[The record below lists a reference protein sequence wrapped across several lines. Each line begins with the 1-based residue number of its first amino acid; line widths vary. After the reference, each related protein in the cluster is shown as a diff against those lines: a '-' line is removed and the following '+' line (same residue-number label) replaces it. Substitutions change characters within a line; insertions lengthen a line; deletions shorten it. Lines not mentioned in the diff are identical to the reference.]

1 MENKE
6 YIVVAFANN
15 QISVLNRIT
24 AAYLK
29 RHINI
34 ESLNVSE
41 SFIKGVSMV
50 VISAITSAETIERIV
65 NQLAN
70 IIDIINVDYYLP
82 DDLIYKELGLY
93 KISDDILAERSYFEY
108 ILNRSNGR
116 IIEINNEYIIMEK
129 SGTRLELEKLK
140 EELQKKNFLI
150 GYSRSGN
157 VILHRESIENIF
169 QKVS

>member
-24 AAYLK
+24 SAYLK

-41 SFIKGVSMV
+41 SFIKDVSMV
-50 VISAITSAETIERIV
+50 VISAKISPEIIERIV

-82 DDLIYKELGLY
+82 EDLIYKELGLY
-93 KISDDILAERSYFEY
+93 KISDEILSERSYFEH

-140 EELQKKNFLI
+140 EELQRKKFLT

-157 VILHRESIENIF
+157 VVLHRKSIEEIF
-169 QKVS
+169 QQVS

>member
-1 MENKE
+1 MEYKE
-6 YIVVAFANN
+6 FIVVAFANN

-50 VISAITSAETIERIV
+50 VISANTTSEIIERIV

-70 IIDIINVDYYLP
+70 IIDIINVDFYLP
-82 DDLIYKELGLY
+82 NELIYKELGLY
-93 KISDDILAERSYFEY
+93 KISEEILAERSYFEY

-116 IIEINNEYIIMEK
+116 IIEINNEYIILEK

-140 EELQKKNFLI
+140 EELERKNFLT

-157 VILHRESIENIF
+157 VILHRESLRNIL

>member
-1 MENKE
+1 MEYKE
-6 YIVVAFANN
+6 FIVVAFANN

-24 AAYLK
+24 SAYLK

-50 VISAITSAETIERIV
+50 VVSSNTTQDIIEKIV

-70 IIDIINVDYYLP
+70 IIDVLNVDYYLQ
-82 DDLIYKELGLY
+82 DDLIYKELGLF
-93 KISDDILAERSYFEY
+93 KISSQILVERSYFEY
-108 ILNRSNGR
+108 VLNRSNGR
-116 IIEINNEYIIMEK
+116 IIEINKEYIIMEK

-140 EELQKKNFLI
+140 EELEKKNFLT
-150 GYSRSGN
+150 GYARSGN
-157 VILHRESIENIF
+157 VILHRESIEMTL
-169 QKVS
+169 QQVS